1 MTIHLVILVASLKPT
16 PKGKD
21 LYDRRRDDEQ
31 PPVINNDEEGIGDH
45 YKIELLLN
53 QRK

>member
-1 MTIHLVILVASLKPT
+1 M

-21 LYDRRRDDEQ
+21 LYNYRRDDEQ
-31 PPVINNDEEGIGDH
+31 LLVINNNKEGIGDH

-53 QRK
+53 